1 MLYRRAKDTRNS
13 RKEQYLTI
21 PIRNKEESS
30 TEEEEYM
37 ESSRIYTKGVI
48 SEGEETEG
56 DFDKRRVAKIGLR
69 EKRMG
74 KRGIR

>member
-1 MLYRRAKDTRNS
+1 
-13 RKEQYLTI
+13 
-21 PIRNKEESS
+21 
-30 TEEEEYM
+30 M
-37 ESSRIYTKGVI
+37 ESSRTYTKGVI

-74 KRGIR
+74 KTGIR